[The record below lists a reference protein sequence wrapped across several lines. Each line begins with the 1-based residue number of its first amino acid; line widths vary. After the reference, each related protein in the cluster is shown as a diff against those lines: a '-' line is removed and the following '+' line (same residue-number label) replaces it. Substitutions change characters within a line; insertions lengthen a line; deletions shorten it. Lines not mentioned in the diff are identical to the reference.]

1 MTRTEDDIVIHSEDL
16 LEVATSVGGSG
27 TRASAGGWSSRIT
40 KRLILCIELCDIF
53 EKEKG
58 IKEK

>member
-27 TRASAGGWSSRIT
+27 TRASAGTWSSIIT
-40 KRLILCIELCDIF
+40 KRLVLCIEAV
-53 EKEKG
+53 
-58 IKEK
+58 